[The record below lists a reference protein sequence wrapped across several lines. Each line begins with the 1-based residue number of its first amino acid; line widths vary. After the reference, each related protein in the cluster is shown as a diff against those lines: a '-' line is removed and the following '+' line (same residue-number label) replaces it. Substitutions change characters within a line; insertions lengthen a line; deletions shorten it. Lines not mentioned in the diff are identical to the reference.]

1 MCLSSMHT
9 QSFTYLPYVAAHI
22 FHQVE
27 ETQKHA
33 EKAEA
38 EAVDADASG
47 LVDFC
52 RSIWGIVANPWFHD
66 V

>member
-9 QSFTYLPYVAAHI
+9 PSYTYLPYVAAHI

-38 EAVDADASG
+38 EADADASG
-47 LVDFC
+47 LVDHG
-52 RSIWGIVANPWFHD
+52 RSIWGIVANPWVHD